1 MRHFPLFLDLQGRDV
16 AVVGGGEVALRKVQA
31 LLSAGAVVTV
41 VAPEL
46 HEVLAAQLAQH
57 TQQAVLSDTTA
68 SVSAVAGTLHHV
80 PAALPADPATIL
92 AAQWF
97 VQAWLVV
104 AATDN
109 ESVNAAVAAA
119 GGTARKFVN
128 VVDDSAKC
136 SAIVP
141 AVIDRSPLLVAV
153 STSGTAPMLARRV
166 RRDIELLLDGGLGRL
181 AQFFA
186 RWRERVTA
194 AVRTPARRRE
204 LYDRWMDGEVAR
216 LVRAGREDAAGEAL
230 LASLEAPPSGSA
242 VVAAAADAA
251 LASATLTAEQAV
263 QGHVTLVG
271 AGPGDAGLLTLAG
284 LQALQRADV
293 ILVDRLVSAEVRALA
308 RRDALQ
314 VEVGKEGGGH
324 SVTQEEIHRLLVHY
338 AREGLNVVRLKG
350 GDPFVFGRGGEEL
363 LCLRAAGIP
372 YAVVPGV
379 TAALACAAQA
389 GLPLTHR
396 DVARSV
402 RFATAHCR
410 GSSDETDWAGL
421 AAEEGTLV
429 LYMGLSQSPRVQR
442 ELLTRG
448 RSAALPAAIIENGG
462 RPEQRV
468 VLTTLGHLAAAVR
481 ELQVGSPALLI
492 LGPAVELAAQLH
504 WQGAAPVVYPA
515 PAVAAT
521 SGDAAA

>member
-1 MRHFPLFLDLQGRDV
+1 MRHFPLFLDLHGRDV

-46 HEVLAAQLAQH
+46 HEALAAQLAQR
-57 TQQAVLSDTTA
+57 TQQSVTA
-68 SVSAVAGTLHHV
+68 DNPVHSAAAGSLHHV
-80 PAALPADPATIL
+80 AAALPADPAAVL
-92 AAQWF
+92 VAEWF
-97 VQAWLVV
+97 SRAWLVV

-109 ESVNAAVAAA
+109 EAVNTAVAAA
-119 GGTARKFVN
+119 GAQSRKFVN

-186 RWRERVTA
+186 HWRERVTSV
-194 AVRTPARRRE
+194 VRTPARRRE

-216 LVRAGREDAAGEAL
+216 LVQAGREDAAGKAL
-230 LASLEAPPSGSA
+230 LATL
-242 VVAAAADAA
+242 ADAA
-251 LASATLTAEQAV
+251 SSADPAV

-324 SVTQEEIHRLLVHY
+324 SVTQDEIHRLLLHY

-442 ELLTRG
+442 ELLARG
-448 RSAALPAAIIENGG
+448 RTPHLPAAIIENGG
-462 RPEQRV
+462 RLEQRV

-481 ELQVGSPALLI
+481 DLQVGSPALLV
-492 LGPAVELAAQLH
+492 LGPAVELAKQLH
-504 WQGAAPVVYPA
+504 WQGAAPVLYPA
-515 PAVAAT
+515 PAEST
-521 SGDAAA
+521 ELDGAAA

>member
-1 MRHFPLFLDLQGRDV
+1 M
-16 AVVGGGEVALRKVQA
+16 AV
-31 LLSAGAVVTV
+31 
-41 VAPEL
+41 
-46 HEVLAAQLAQH
+46 
-57 TQQAVLSDTTA
+57 
-68 SVSAVAGTLHHV
+68 
-80 PAALPADPATIL
+80 
-92 AAQWF
+92 
-97 VQAWLVV
+97 
-104 AATDN
+104 
-109 ESVNAAVAAA
+109 
-119 GGTARKFVN
+119 
-128 VVDDSAKC
+128 
-136 SAIVP
+136 
-141 AVIDRSPLLVAV
+141 
-153 STSGTAPMLARRV
+153 
-166 RRDIELLLDGGLGRL
+166 LGRL

-230 LASLEAPPSGSA
+230 LASLEAPTAGPA
-242 VVAAAADAA
+242 VATADAA
-251 LASATLTAEQAV
+251 LASAAADQRSTLV
-263 QGHVTLVG
+263 HGHVTLVG

-293 ILVDRLVSAEVRALA
+293 ILVDRLVSVEVRALA

-314 VEVGKEGGGH
+314 IEVGKEGGGH

-410 GSSDETDWAGL
+410 GSSDETDWTGL

-448 RSAALPAAIIENGG
+448 RSAALPVAIIENGG

-504 WQGAAPVVYPA
+504 WHGAAPVVYPA
-515 PAVAAT
+515 PAAAT
-521 SGDAAA
+521 TLGGAAA

>member
-1 MRHFPLFLDLQGRDV
+1 
-16 AVVGGGEVALRKVQA
+16 
-31 LLSAGAVVTV
+31 
-41 VAPEL
+41 
-46 HEVLAAQLAQH
+46 
-57 TQQAVLSDTTA
+57 
-68 SVSAVAGTLHHV
+68 
-80 PAALPADPATIL
+80 
-92 AAQWF
+92 
-97 VQAWLVV
+97 
-104 AATDN
+104 
-109 ESVNAAVAAA
+109 
-119 GGTARKFVN
+119 
-128 VVDDSAKC
+128 
-136 SAIVP
+136 
-141 AVIDRSPLLVAV
+141 
-153 STSGTAPMLARRV
+153 
-166 RRDIELLLDGGLGRL
+166 
-181 AQFFA
+181 
-186 RWRERVTA
+186 
-194 AVRTPARRRE
+194 
-204 LYDRWMDGEVAR
+204 
-216 LVRAGREDAAGEAL
+216 
-230 LASLEAPPSGSA
+230 
-242 VVAAAADAA
+242 
-251 LASATLTAEQAV
+251 V

-324 SVTQEEIHRLLVHY
+324 SVTQDEIHRLLLHY

-442 ELLTRG
+442 ELLARG
-448 RSAALPAAIIENGG
+448 RTPHLPAAIIENGG
-462 RPEQRV
+462 RREQRV

-481 ELQVGSPALLI
+481 DLQVGSPALLV
-492 LGPAVELAAQLH
+492 LGPAVELTKQLH
-504 WQGAAPVVYPA
+504 WQGAAPVLYPA
-515 PAVAAT
+515 PAEST
-521 SGDAAA
+521 ELDGAAA

>member
-1 MRHFPLFLDLQGRDV
+1 MRHFPLFLDLHGRDV

-46 HEVLAAQLAQH
+46 HEALAAQLAQR
-57 TQQAVLSDTTA
+57 TQQSVTA
-68 SVSAVAGTLHHV
+68 DNPVHSAAAGSLHHV
-80 PAALPADPATIL
+80 AAALPADPAAVL
-92 AAQWF
+92 VAEWF
-97 VQAWLVV
+97 SRAWLVV

-109 ESVNAAVAAA
+109 EAVNTAVAAA
-119 GGTARKFVN
+119 GAQARKFVN

-186 RWRERVTA
+186 HWRERVTSV
-194 AVRTPARRRE
+194 VRTPARRRE

-216 LVRAGREDAAGEAL
+216 LVQAGREDAAGKAL
-230 LASLEAPPSGSA
+230 LATL
-242 VVAAAADAA
+242 ADAA
-251 LASATLTAEQAV
+251 SSADPAV

-324 SVTQEEIHRLLVHY
+324 SVTQDEIHRLLLHY

-442 ELLTRG
+442 ELLARG
-448 RSAALPAAIIENGG
+448 RTPHLPAAIIENGG
-462 RPEQRV
+462 RLEQRV

-481 ELQVGSPALLI
+481 DLQVGSPALLV
-492 LGPAVELAAQLH
+492 LGPAVELAKQLH
-504 WQGAAPVVYPA
+504 WQGAAPVLYPA
-515 PAVAAT
+515 PAEST
-521 SGDAAA
+521 ELDGAAA

>member
-41 VAPEL
+41 VAPQL
-46 HEVLAAQLAQH
+46 HDALAAQL
-57 TQQAVLSDTTA
+57 TQEPVTAAGAVHSSTA
-68 SVSAVAGTLHHV
+68 AGALHHV
-80 PAALPADPATIL
+80 QIALPADSAAML
-92 AAQWF
+92 AAEWF
-97 VQAWLVV
+97 TRAWLVV

-109 ESVNAAVAAA
+109 EAVNAAVAAA
-119 GGTARKFVN
+119 GAEARKFVN

-136 SAIVP
+136 SAIMP

-186 RWRERVTA
+186 RWRERVTS
-194 AVRTPARRRE
+194 AVRAPSRRRE

-216 LVRAGREDAAGEAL
+216 LVQGGREEAAGEAL
-230 LASLEAPPSGSA
+230 LASLS
-242 VVAAAADAA
+242 AAASAADPV
-251 LASATLTAEQAV
+251 V

-324 SVTQEEIHRLLVHY
+324 SVTQDEIHRLLLHY

-410 GSSDETDWAGL
+410 GSSDETDWASL

-442 ELLTRG
+442 ELLARG
-448 RSAALPAAIIENGG
+448 RTPHLPAAIIENGG
-462 RPEQRV
+462 RLEQRV

-481 ELQVGSPALLI
+481 DLQVGSPALLV
-492 LGPAVELAAQLH
+492 LGPAVELTKQLH
-504 WQGAAPVVYPA
+504 WHGTAPVLYPVPAAATTLDGAAA
-515 PAVAAT
+515 
-521 SGDAAA
+521 

>member
-1 MRHFPLFLDLQGRDV
+1 MRHFPLFLDLHGRDV

-46 HEVLAAQLAQH
+46 HEALAAQLAQR
-57 TQQAVLSDTTA
+57 TQQSVTA
-68 SVSAVAGTLHHV
+68 DNPVHSAAAGSLHHV
-80 PAALPADPATIL
+80 AAALPADPAAVL
-92 AAQWF
+92 VAEWF
-97 VQAWLVV
+97 SRAWLVV

-109 ESVNAAVAAA
+109 EAVNTAVAAA
-119 GGTARKFVN
+119 GAQARKFVN

-186 RWRERVTA
+186 HWRERVTSV
-194 AVRTPARRRE
+194 VRTPARRRE

-216 LVRAGREDAAGEAL
+216 LVQAGREDAAGKAL
-230 LASLEAPPSGSA
+230 LATL
-242 VVAAAADAA
+242 ADAA
-251 LASATLTAEQAV
+251 SSADPAV

-324 SVTQEEIHRLLVHY
+324 SVTQDEIHRLLLHY

-442 ELLTRG
+442 ELLARG
-448 RSAALPAAIIENGG
+448 RTPHLPAAIIENGG
-462 RPEQRV
+462 RLEQRV

-481 ELQVGSPALLI
+481 DLQVGSPALLV
-492 LGPAVELAAQLH
+492 LGPAVELAKQLH
-504 WQGAAPVVYPA
+504 WQGAAPVLYPA
-515 PAVAAT
+515 PAESTELDVAA
-521 SGDAAA
+521 A

>member
-46 HEVLAAQLAQH
+46 HEALAAQLAQR
-57 TQQAVLSDTTA
+57 TQQSVTA
-68 SVSAVAGTLHHV
+68 DNPVHSAAAGSLHHV
-80 PAALPADPATIL
+80 AAALPADPAAVL
-92 AAQWF
+92 VAEWF
-97 VQAWLVV
+97 SRAWLVV

-109 ESVNAAVAAA
+109 EAVNTAVAAA
-119 GGTARKFVN
+119 GAQARKFVN

-186 RWRERVTA
+186 HWRERVTSV
-194 AVRTPARRRE
+194 VRTPARRRE

-216 LVRAGREDAAGEAL
+216 LVQAGREDAAGKAL
-230 LASLEAPPSGSA
+230 LATL
-242 VVAAAADAA
+242 ADAA
-251 LASATLTAEQAV
+251 SSADPAV

-324 SVTQEEIHRLLVHY
+324 SVTQDEIHRLLLHY

-442 ELLTRG
+442 ELLARG
-448 RSAALPAAIIENGG
+448 RTPHLPAAIIENGG
-462 RPEQRV
+462 RLEQRV

-481 ELQVGSPALLI
+481 DLQVGSPALLV
-492 LGPAVELAAQLH
+492 LGPAVELAKQLH
-504 WQGAAPVVYPA
+504 WQGAAPVLYPA
-515 PAVAAT
+515 PAESTELDVAA
-521 SGDAAA
+521 A

>member
-46 HEVLAAQLAQH
+46 HEVLAAQLAQR
-57 TQQAVLSDTTA
+57 TQQ
-68 SVSAVAGTLHHV
+68 SVAADNPVHSVAAGSLHHV
-80 PAALPADPATIL
+80 PAALPADPAAVL
-92 AAQWF
+92 VAEWF
-97 VQAWLVV
+97 SRAWLVV

-109 ESVNAAVAAA
+109 EAVNTAVAAA
-119 GGTARKFVN
+119 GAQARKFVN

-186 RWRERVTA
+186 HWRERVTSV
-194 AVRTPARRRE
+194 VRTPARRRE

-216 LVRAGREDAAGEAL
+216 LVQAGREDAAGEAL
-230 LASLEAPPSGSA
+230 LATL
-242 VVAAAADAA
+242 ADAA
-251 LASATLTAEQAV
+251 SSADPAV

-324 SVTQEEIHRLLVHY
+324 SVTQDEIHRLLLHY

-442 ELLTRG
+442 ELLARG
-448 RSAALPAAIIENGG
+448 RTPHLPAAIIENGG
-462 RPEQRV
+462 RLEQRV

-481 ELQVGSPALLI
+481 DLQVGSPALLV
-492 LGPAVELAAQLH
+492 LGPAVELAKQLH
-504 WQGAAPVVYPA
+504 WQGAAPLLYPA
-515 PAVAAT
+515 PAEST
-521 SGDAAA
+521 ELDGAAA

>member
-41 VAPEL
+41 VASEL
-46 HEVLAAQLAQH
+46 HEALAAQLVQRTQH
-57 TQQAVLSDTTA
+57 
-68 SVSAVAGTLHHV
+68 SVAADNPVDPAAAGSLHHV
-80 PAALPADPATIL
+80 PAALPADPAAML
-92 AAQWF
+92 AAEWF
-97 VQAWLVV
+97 TRAWLVV

-109 ESVNAAVAAA
+109 EAVNAAVAAA
-119 GGTARKFVN
+119 GTEARKFVN

-186 RWRERVTA
+186 RWRERVTS
-194 AVRTPARRRE
+194 AVRAPSRRRE

-216 LVRAGREDAAGEAL
+216 LVQAGREDAAGEAL
-230 LASLEAPPSGSA
+230 LASLSA
-242 VVAAAADAA
+242 ATSAAD
-251 LASATLTAEQAV
+251 SVV

-324 SVTQEEIHRLLVHY
+324 SVTQDEIHRLLLQY

-410 GSSDETDWAGL
+410 GSSDETDWESL

-442 ELLTRG
+442 ELLARG
-448 RSAALPAAIIENGG
+448 RSAGLPAAIIENGG

-468 VLTTLGHLAAAVR
+468 VLTTLGYLAAAVR
-481 ELQVGSPALLI
+481 DLQVGSPALLV
-492 LGPAVELAAQLH
+492 LGPAVELTKQLH
-504 WQGAAPVVYPA
+504 WHGTAPVLYPA
-515 PAVAAT
+515 PAVAT
-521 SGDAAA
+521 TLDDAAA

>member
-1 MRHFPLFLDLQGRDV
+1 MRHFPLFLDLHGRDV

-46 HEVLAAQLAQH
+46 HEALAAQLAQR
-57 TQQAVLSDTTA
+57 TQQSVTA
-68 SVSAVAGTLHHV
+68 DNPIHSAAAGSLHHV
-80 PAALPADPATIL
+80 AAALPADPAAVL
-92 AAQWF
+92 VAEWF
-97 VQAWLVV
+97 SRAWLVV

-109 ESVNAAVAAA
+109 EAVNTAVAAA
-119 GGTARKFVN
+119 GAQARKFVN

-186 RWRERVTA
+186 HWRERVIS

-216 LVRAGREDAAGEAL
+216 LVQAGREDAAGEAL
-230 LASLEAPPSGSA
+230 LATL
-242 VVAAAADAA
+242 ADAA
-251 LASATLTAEQAV
+251 SSADPAV

-293 ILVDRLVSAEVRALA
+293 ILVDRLVSTEVRALA

-324 SVTQEEIHRLLVHY
+324 SVTQDEIHRLLLHY

-442 ELLTRG
+442 ELLARG
-448 RSAALPAAIIENGG
+448 RTPHLPAAIIENGG
-462 RPEQRV
+462 RLEQRV

-481 ELQVGSPALLI
+481 DLQVGSPALLV
-492 LGPAVELAAQLH
+492 LGPAVELAKQLH
-504 WQGAAPVVYPA
+504 WQGAAPLLYPA
-515 PAVAAT
+515 PAEST
-521 SGDAAA
+521 ELDGAAA

>member
-46 HEVLAAQLAQH
+46 HEALAAQLVQRTRESA
-57 TQQAVLSDTTA
+57 TPEVTA
-68 SVSAVAGTLHHV
+68 SASLAGGTLRYV
-80 PAALPADPATIL
+80 RAVLPADPTAIL
-92 AAQWF
+92 AADWF
-97 VQAWLVV
+97 VNAWLVV

-109 ESVNAAVAAA
+109 ESVNSAVAAA
-119 GGTARKFVN
+119 GARARKFVN

-186 RWRERVTA
+186 RWRERVTS

-216 LVRAGREDAAGEAL
+216 LVQAGHEEAAGEAL
-230 LASLEAPPSGSA
+230 LASL
-242 VVAAAADAA
+242 AAATSSADP
-251 LASATLTAEQAV
+251 AV

-324 SVTQEEIHRLLVHY
+324 SVTQDEIHRLLLHY

-363 LCLRAAGIP
+363 LYLRAAGIP

-442 ELLTRG
+442 ELLARG
-448 RSAALPAAIIENGG
+448 RTPHLPAAIIENGG
-462 RPEQRV
+462 RLEQRV

-481 ELQVGSPALLI
+481 DLQVGSPALLV
-492 LGPAVELAAQLH
+492 LGPAVELAKQLH
-504 WQGAAPVVYPA
+504 WQGAAPVLYPA
-515 PAVAAT
+515 PAEST
-521 SGDAAA
+521 ELDGAAA

>member
-31 LLSAGAVVTV
+31 LLGAGAVVTV
-41 VAPEL
+41 VAPAL
-46 HEVLAAQLAQH
+46 HDALAAL
-57 TQQAVLSDTTA
+57 TGPLR
-68 SVSAVAGTLHHV
+68 HV
-80 PAALPADPATIL
+80 EDVLPADPQAIL
-92 AAQWF
+92 AAEWF

-109 ESVNAAVAAA
+109 EDVNAAVAAA
-119 GGTARKFVN
+119 GATARKFVN

-166 RRDIELLLDGGLGRL
+166 RRDIELLLEGGLGRL

-186 RWRERVTA
+186 RWRERVTH

-216 LVRAGREDAAGEAL
+216 LVRAGREDAAGEVL
-230 LASLEAPPSGSA
+230 LASLEPHLEHYPEPTPG
-242 VVAAAADAA
+242 
-251 LASATLTAEQAV
+251 LASDPAV
-263 QGHVTLVG
+263 RGQVTLVG

-396 DVARSV
+396 EIARSV

-429 LYMGLSQSPRVQR
+429 LYMGLSQSSRVQR
-442 ELLTRG
+442 ELLARG
-448 RSAALPAAIIENGG
+448 RSSALPAAIIENGG

-481 ELQVGSPALLI
+481 ELQVGSPALLV
-492 LGPAVELAAQLH
+492 LGPAVELAGQLH
-504 WQGAAPVVYPA
+504 WHGTAPVVYPA
-515 PAVAAT
+515 PAAVAT
-521 SGDAAA
+521 LGDTAA

>member
-1 MRHFPLFLDLQGRDV
+1 MRHFPLFLDLQQRDV

-31 LLSAGAVVTV
+31 LLSAGARVTV

-46 HEVLAAQLAQH
+46 HEALAA
-57 TQQAVLSDTTA
+57 LSG
-68 SVSAVAGTLHHV
+68 SLCHV
-80 PAALPADPATIL
+80 CAALPADAAVIL
-92 AAQWF
+92 EADWF
-97 VQAWLVV
+97 AQAWIVV

-109 ESVNAAVAAA
+109 EAVNAAVAAA
-119 GGTARKFVN
+119 GAQARKFVN

-141 AVIDRSPLLVAV
+141 AIIDRSPLLVAV
-153 STSGTAPMLARRV
+153 STAGTAPMLARRV

-186 RWRERVTA
+186 NWRERVTA
-194 AVRTPARRRE
+194 AVRAPARRRQ
-204 LYDRWMDGEVAR
+204 LYDRWMDGEVAQ
-216 LVRAGREDAAGEAL
+216 LVRAGREEAADEAL
-230 LASLEAPPSGSA
+230 LASLQQAAVGAGASGEETSSSAAPVP
-242 VVAAAADAA
+242 
-251 LASATLTAEQAV
+251 
-263 QGHVTLVG
+263 GHVTLVG

-324 SVTQEEIHRLLVHY
+324 SVTQDEIHRLLVHY

-442 ELLTRG
+442 ELLARG
-448 RSAALPAAIIENGG
+448 RPANLPAAIIENGG

-468 VLTTLGHLAAAVR
+468 VLTSLGHLAAAVR
-481 ELQVGSPALLI
+481 ELRVGSPALLV
-492 LGPAVELAAQLH
+492 LGPAVELAGQLH
-504 WQGAAPVVYPA
+504 WNGTAPVVYPA
-515 PAVAAT
+515 PLVGNGALNAALD
-521 SGDAAA
+521 GAFNGAANGAAA

>member
-46 HEVLAAQLAQH
+46 HEALAAQLAQR
-57 TQQAVLSDTTA
+57 TPQSVIADIA
-68 SVSAVAGTLHHV
+68 SSTSAGAGTLHHV

-92 AAQWF
+92 AAHWF
-97 VQAWLVV
+97 AQAWLVV

-109 ESVNAAVAAA
+109 EAVNAAVAAA
-119 GGTARKFVN
+119 GAAARKFVN

-230 LASLEAPPSGSA
+230 LASLEAPPSGPA
-242 VVAAAADAA
+242 VATADAA
-251 LASATLTAEQAV
+251 LAAAAPITEQLG

-314 VEVGKEGGGH
+314 IEVGKEGGGH

-410 GSSDETDWAGL
+410 GSSDETDWTGL
-421 AAEEGTLV
+421 AAEAGTLV

-515 PAVAAT
+515 PAAAT
-521 SGDAAA
+521 TLGGAAA

>member
-31 LLSAGAVVTV
+31 LLAAGAVVTV

-46 HEVLAAQLAQH
+46 HEALAAQLAQR
-57 TQQAVLSDTTA
+57 TQHSVLSGTMA
-68 SVSAVAGTLHHV
+68 SASAVAGSLHHV
-80 PAALPADPATIL
+80 SAALPANPAAIL

-109 ESVNAAVAAA
+109 EAVNAAVAAA
-119 GGTARKFVN
+119 GATARKFVN

-230 LASLEAPPSGSA
+230 LASLEAPPSGPA
-242 VVAAAADAA
+242 VAATDAA
-251 LASATLTAEQAV
+251 LASATLAAEQAV

-314 VEVGKEGGGH
+314 IEVGKEGGGH

-515 PAVAAT
+515 AAAT
-521 SGDAAA
+521 TLGGAAA

>member
-46 HEVLAAQLAQH
+46 HPALAAQLVQR
-57 TQQAVLSDTTA
+57 TQQPVAIDGLALSSGA
-68 SVSAVAGTLHHV
+68 MGILHHV
-80 PAALPADPATIL
+80 RDVLPADPAVIL
-92 AAQWF
+92 AADWF
-97 VQAWLVV
+97 MQAWLVV

-109 ESVNAAVAAA
+109 EAVNAAVAAA
-119 GGTARKFVN
+119 GAQARKFVN

-186 RWRERVTA
+186 RWRERVTS
-194 AVRTPARRRE
+194 AVPTPARRRE

-216 LVRAGREDAAGEAL
+216 LVQAGREDAAGEAL
-230 LASLEAPPSGSA
+230 LASLDSA
-242 VVAAAADAA
+242 ASIAADP
-251 LASATLTAEQAV
+251 AV

-324 SVTQEEIHRLLVHY
+324 SVTQDEIHRLLLHY

-442 ELLTRG
+442 ELLARG
-448 RSAALPAAIIENGG
+448 RTPHLPAAIIENGG
-462 RPEQRV
+462 RREQRV

-481 ELQVGSPALLI
+481 DLQVGSPALLV
-492 LGPAVELAAQLH
+492 LGPAVELTKQLH
-504 WQGAAPVVYPA
+504 WQGAAPVLYPA
-515 PAVAAT
+515 PAEST
-521 SGDAAA
+521 ELDGAAA

>member
-41 VAPEL
+41 VAPQL
-46 HEVLAAQLAQH
+46 HDALAAQL
-57 TQQAVLSDTTA
+57 TQQPVTAADTGHSST
-68 SVSAVAGTLHHV
+68 VTGTLHHV
-80 PAALPADPATIL
+80 SAALPAEAAVIL
-92 AAQWF
+92 AADWF
-97 VQAWLVV
+97 TRAWLVV
-104 AATDN
+104 AATDS
-109 ESVNAAVAAA
+109 EAVNAAVAAA
-119 GGTARKFVN
+119 GAEARKFVN

-186 RWRERVTA
+186 RWRERVTS
-194 AVRTPARRRE
+194 AVRAPSRRRE

-216 LVRAGREDAAGEAL
+216 LVQAGREEAAGEAL
-230 LASLEAPPSGSA
+230 LASL
-242 VVAAAADAA
+242 AAAAS
-251 LASATLTAEQAV
+251 SADTAV

-324 SVTQEEIHRLLVHY
+324 SVTQEEIHRLLLHY

-363 LCLRAAGIP
+363 LCLRSAGIP

-442 ELLTRG
+442 ELLARG
-448 RSAALPAAIIENGG
+448 RTPHLPAAIIENGG
-462 RPEQRV
+462 RREQRV

-481 ELQVGSPALLI
+481 DLQVGSPALLV
-492 LGPAVELAAQLH
+492 LGPAVELAKQLH
-504 WQGAAPVVYPA
+504 WQGAAPLLYPA
-515 PAVAAT
+515 PAEST
-521 SGDAAA
+521 ELDGAAA

>member
-46 HEVLAAQLAQH
+46 HEALTARLAQR
-57 TQQAVLSDTTA
+57 TQRPLTTED
-68 SVSAVAGTLHHV
+68 SVPSSAGPGALHHV
-80 PAALPADPATIL
+80 RVALPADSAAML
-92 AAQWF
+92 AAEWF
-97 VQAWLVV
+97 IRAWLVV
-104 AATDN
+104 AATDS
-109 ESVNAAVAAA
+109 EAVNAAVAAA
-119 GGTARKFVN
+119 GAEARKFVN

-186 RWRERVTA
+186 RWRERVTTV
-194 AVRTPARRRE
+194 VRTPAQRRT

-216 LVRAGREDAAGEAL
+216 LVRAGREQAADEAL
-230 LASLEAPPSGSA
+230 LASLAAVASSA
-242 VVAAAADAA
+242 DP
-251 LASATLTAEQAV
+251 TV

-293 ILVDRLVSAEVRALA
+293 ILVDRLVTAEVRSLA

-324 SVTQEEIHRLLVHY
+324 SVTQDEIHRLLLHY

-410 GSSDETDWAGL
+410 GSSDETDWTSL

-442 ELLTRG
+442 ELLARG
-448 RSAALPAAIIENGG
+448 RSPSVPAAIIENGG

-468 VLTTLGHLAAAVR
+468 VLTTLGHLATAVR
-481 ELQVGSPALLI
+481 DLQVGSPALLV
-492 LGPAVELAAQLH
+492 LGPAVELAKQLH
-504 WQGAAPVVYPA
+504 WQGAAPVLYPA
-515 PAVAAT
+515 PAVTTTLDGTAA
-521 SGDAAA
+521 